1 MVIGQ
6 WVDLAVLILGAI
18 GGTGGIISIYHA
30 KSKKDAIDIQN
41 FHALLEEERK
51 ERNILAEEHKAYKE
65 EVNTKVAQVKKD
77 FEDLRN
83 ENQRMLRAIYQAY
96 RCRFPED
103 IDDCPVISMFNHNG
117 TTCKTC
123 RSQIQQ
129 QHEED

>member
-1 MVIGQ
+1 MVGQ

-41 FHALLEEERK
+41 FHELIEEERK
-51 ERNILAEEHKAYKE
+51 ERALLSEEYRQYKN
-65 EVNTKVAQVKKD
+65 EVNAKVEQVKKD
-77 FEDLRN
+77 FEELRS

-117 TTCKTC
+117 STCKTC

-129 QHEED
+129 HEEN

>member
-6 WVDLAVLILGAI
+6 WVDLLVLILGAI

-30 KSKKDAIDIQN
+30 KSKKDTIDIQN

-51 ERNILAEEHKAYKE
+51 ERNILADEHKAYKE
-65 EVNTKVAQVKKD
+65 EVDKKVAQVKKD
-77 FEDLRN
+77 FEDLRS

-103 IDDCPVISMFNHNG
+103 IDDCPVISMFNHDG
-117 TTCKTC
+117 TTCRTC
-123 RSQIQQ
+123 RNKIQD
-129 QHEED
+129 HETD